1 MIEVEPPKDR
11 LFKSE
16 VKKKKKKKWGCL
28 NKTKTCI
35 VSYSI
40 EERGEKVQ

>member
-1 MIEVEPPKDR
+1 MIEVEPPKDK

-16 VKKKKKKKWGCL
+16 VKKKKKWGCL

-35 VSYSI
+35 VFYSI